1 MGRNSC
7 PGPLVTELE
16 SQVNCGLEFW
26 SKISKKRQQIDN
38 DFLRFGD
45 NSEQVKRDLM
55 LKKSATERVIDRIL
69 QRKRDWVEL
78 HEHMSSI
85 KTRVFK
91 INDFV
96 QGMQGEHRTFKHT
109 LDVLILMHHSLFFRF
124 LNGLESIVEIF
135 RDKHEDEYYHK
146 VLAVRDNLT
155 QQRRGIYIHLKNGFF
170 VSQASHTASMMPT

>member
-1 MGRNSC
+1 MYRVEGKQKYALRKVYFKEAYAYGHKESFNLLCYISLILKIFNLEYFMGRNSC
-7 PGPLVTELE
+7 PGLLVNELE

-26 SKISKKRQQIDN
+26 NKITKKRQQMDT

-45 NSEQVKRDLM
+45 NSQQVKRDLM

-85 KTRVFK
+85 KTRIFK

-96 QGMQGEHRTFKHT
+96 QGM
-109 LDVLILMHHSLFFRF
+109 
-124 LNGLESIVEIF
+124 
-135 RDKHEDEYYHK
+135 
-146 VLAVRDNLT
+146 
-155 QQRRGIYIHLKNGFF
+155 
-170 VSQASHTASMMPT
+170 